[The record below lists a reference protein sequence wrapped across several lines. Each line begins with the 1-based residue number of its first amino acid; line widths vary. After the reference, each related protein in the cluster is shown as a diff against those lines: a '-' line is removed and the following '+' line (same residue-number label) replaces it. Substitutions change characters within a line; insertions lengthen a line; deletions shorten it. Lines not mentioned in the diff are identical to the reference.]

1 MSVHKLKQIFSA
13 LFALTLFSAIN
24 APLVN
29 AHDHGA
35 TKGTPKV
42 VVTIKPLHSLV
53 SGVMK
58 GVGEP
63 TLLLKGATSPH
74 HFQLKPS
81 DARSIKN
88 ADLIV
93 RVGPLLETPLNR
105 TLNNLSQEKKV
116 LNAMGVK
123 GVKLLKARSPHHH
136 HDHGDHDAHGKKHKA
151 HKDEHGHEH
160 HDDHGKKHKA
170 HKDEHDHENHD
181 DHGKKH
187 KAHKDEHDHGHHDD
201 HGKKHKAHKDEHD
214 HGHHDDH
221 GKKHKAHKDELDI
234 EMDAHIW
241 LAPENGKVILKAVVE
256 RLTKLDPK
264 NGKLYQNNANR
275 MAGKIDQLDQEIDGL
290 LDPLKEQAYMVFH
303 DAYQYFTRPHN
314 MHFAGA
320 LTINPAAPPSA
331 KHLKELIETL
341 KKEKVAC
348 VFSEVQYS
356 PKLIKTLT
364 EGHKVKTAVLDPIGA
379 KIKAGEDAYFTM
391 MKNLATSI
399 NGCLK
404 P

>member
-1 MSVHKLKQIFSA
+1 MGLFMSLHKLKQIFST
-13 LFALTLFSAIN
+13 LFVLTLFSAIN
-24 APLVN
+24 APLVK

-35 TKGTPKV
+35 TKGAPKV

-63 TLLLKGATSPH
+63 ILLLTGATSPH

-93 RVGPLLETPLNR
+93 RVGPLLETPMNR
-105 TLNNLSQEKKV
+105 SLKNLSQDKKV
-116 LNAMGVK
+116 MNAMDIR
-123 GVKLLKARSPHHH
+123 GVKLYKLRSPHH
-136 HDHGDHDAHGKKHKA
+136 DHEG
-151 HKDEHGHEH
+151 
-160 HDDHGKKHKA
+160 HDDHGK
-170 HKDEHDHENHD
+170 E
-181 DHGKKH
+181 H

-214 HGHHDDH
+214 HDNHDDH
-221 GKKHKAHKDELDI
+221 GKSHKAHKDELDI

-241 LAPENGKVILKAVVE
+241 LAPDNGKAVIKAVAE
-256 RLTKLDPK
+256 HLTKLDPK
-264 NGKLYQNNANR
+264 NGKLYQKNANR
-275 MAGKIDQLDQEIDGL
+275 MAGKIDHLDQEIDEL

-303 DAYQYFTRPHN
+303 DAYQYFTRHHN

-379 KIKAGEDAYFTM
+379 KIKAGEDAYFIM
-391 MKNLATSI
+391 MKNLAT
-399 NGCLK
+399 NMNECLK

>member
-1 MSVHKLKQIFSA
+1 MPVVKLKQIFSA
-13 LFALTLFSAIN
+13 LFALTLVSMMS
-24 APLVN
+24 APLVR

-35 TKGTPKV
+35 SKGAPKV

-53 SGVMK
+53 SGVIK
-58 GVGEP
+58 GVGTP

-81 DARSIKN
+81 DARAIKD
-88 ADLIV
+88 ADSIV
-93 RVGPLLETPLNR
+93 RIGALLETPMNR
-105 TLNNLSQEKKV
+105 TLKNLSQEKKV
-116 LNAMGVK
+116 LNAMGIK
-123 GVKLLKARSPHHH
+123 GVKLYKLRSPHHH
-136 HDHGDHDAHGKKHKA
+136 HDHGDHD
-151 HKDEHGHEH
+151 
-160 HDDHGKKHKA
+160 DHGKKHKA
-170 HKDEHDHENHD
+170 HKESHDHDHHD
-181 DHGKKH
+181 DRDKKH
-187 KAHKDEHDHGHHDD
+187 KAHKKSHDHD
-201 HGKKHKAHKDEHD
+201 
-214 HGHHDDH
+214 HHDDH

-241 LAPENGKVILKAVVE
+241 LAPENDKAVLKAVAE

-264 NGKLYQNNANR
+264 NGKLYQKNANR
-275 MAGKIDQLDQEIDGL
+275 MAGKIDQLEQKIDGL

-341 KKEKVAC
+341 KKEKVTC

-364 EGHKVKTAVLDPIGA
+364 EGHKVKTAVLDPFGA
-379 KIKAGEDAYFTM
+379 KIKAGEEAYFTM
-391 MKNLATSI
+391 MKNLALSM